1 MQNKINKN
9 DYITLIARIM
19 MAGLFVW
26 AGYGKIIGY
35 EGTQGYMEGM
45 GVPGVLLPLVI
56 LLELGGG
63 LSLIFGFLTKFSA
76 LSMALFSI
84 VAAFIFH
91 DNFADETHKL
101 MFIKDICLSGGL
113 LMLFS
118 YGAGKIS
125 IDDFIKHKI
134 LKK

>member
-9 DYITLIARIM
+9 DYVSLIARIM

-35 EGTQGYMEGM
+35 EGTQGYMESM
-45 GVPGVLLPLVI
+45 GVSGALLPLVI

-63 LSLIFGFLTKFSA
+63 LGLIFGFLTKFSA

-84 VAAFIFH
+84 IAAFIFH
-91 DNFADETHKL
+91 GDFGDETHKL

-113 LMLFS
+113 LMLFN

-125 IDDFIKHKI
+125 VDNFIKYNI